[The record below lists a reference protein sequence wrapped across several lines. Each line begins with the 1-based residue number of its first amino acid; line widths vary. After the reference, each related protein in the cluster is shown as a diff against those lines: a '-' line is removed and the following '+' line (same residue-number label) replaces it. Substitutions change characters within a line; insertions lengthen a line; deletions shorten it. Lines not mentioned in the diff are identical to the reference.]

1 MCIRDRDK
9 VVEMVPVEACS
20 CLHGTCLK
28 CKPWKS
34 VWKKEPVGEARCEPV
49 RKEPEDLDAK
59 GRDLGYGGPPVDL
72 DVKGRDLGYGGPPVG
87 KENVKWIT
95 SDSIV
100 RPDRTRKQAPAWLL
114 NRGRNVDVWID

>member
-1 MCIRDRDK
+1 VKKKKEYEYDTSKLDK
-9 VVEMVPVEACS
+9 EVEMVPVEACS

-59 GRDLGYGGPPVDL
+59 GRDLGYGGPPV
-72 DVKGRDLGYGGPPVG
+72 G

-95 SDSIV
+95 NNSNSIG
-100 RPDRTRKQAPAWLL
+100 PPGRTRKQAPAWLL